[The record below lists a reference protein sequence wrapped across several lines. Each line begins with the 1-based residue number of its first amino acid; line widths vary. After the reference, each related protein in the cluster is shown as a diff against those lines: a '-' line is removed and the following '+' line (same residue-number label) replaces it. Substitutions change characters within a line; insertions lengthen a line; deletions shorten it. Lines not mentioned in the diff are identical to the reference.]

1 LGVGGTTRI
10 SGARNLAQAPVA
22 REDRAVS
29 VTATASVPSRSLGD
43 TMAARLRETAI
54 IVVGSGIAG
63 ALVGGVGSRVVMRIA
78 ALAAPEV
85 RGALTEN
92 GNVVGEITLQGT
104 IALMILA
111 GLSSAV
117 FGAGA
122 FVVARPWLPRRTVLC
137 GLVFGAFLL
146 ALAGAAVVDK
156 GNADFVILGDRL
168 LNVAM
173 FSGLFFAFGLVAS
186 SAIAVLDRRVPPA
199 ASLSPRMWAL
209 TAVSALPIVPGVLGV
224 AFAFGSQL
232 GVPLIG
238 AWVAMLSASAV
249 DRRGRHGLA
258 QLIRTGA
265 TAGMLAVVALA
276 GAEYVDSVT
285 TIL

>member
-1 LGVGGTTRI
+1 
-10 SGARNLAQAPVA
+10 
-22 REDRAVS
+22 
-29 VTATASVPSRSLGD
+29 
-43 TMAARLRETAI
+43 MAARLRELAI
-54 IVVGSGIAG
+54 VVVGSGIAG
-63 ALVGGVGSRVVMRIA
+63 ALVGGLGSRLVMRLA

-92 GNVVGEITLQGT
+92 GNVVGEITFQGT
-104 IALMILA
+104 VALMIFA

-122 FVVARPWLPRRTVLC
+122 FVVLRPWLPRRTVPR

-146 ALAGAAVVDK
+146 ALTGAAVVDK

-168 LNVAM
+168 LNVTM
-173 FSGLFFAFGLVAS
+173 FSALFVAFGLVAS
-186 SAIAVLDRRVPPA
+186 YAFAVLERRVPPA

-209 TAVSALPIVPGVLGV
+209 TAACALPIVPGVIGV
-224 AFAFGSQL
+224 AFAFASNL
-232 GVPLIG
+232 GLPLIG
-238 AWVAMLSASAV
+238 AWLAMLVASAV
-249 DRRGRHGLA
+249 DRRGRHRLA
-258 QLIRTGA
+258 QLIRIGA
-265 TAGMLAVVALA
+265 TTAMLVVVGLA